1 MTETPGEKPSR
12 DQIATLELNADN
24 GSHIDT
30 IGALILGVALL
41 IVLFAYMCA
50 QGRNRKLI
58 ERLARLENQRN

>member
-30 IGALILGVALL
+30 VGALMLGIALL
-41 IVLFAYMCA
+41 IVLFATMRA

-58 ERLARLENQRN
+58 ERLARLENQWN